1 MKFLGDI
8 RLRERFG
15 ILSEP
20 NVKPLASATFLNAAG
35 NNVYVIVLT
44 WLAYDITDS
53 PLAVGFV
60 VGLRFIPIM
69 VMGVISGAVSDR
81 IHRPTVLRFY
91 ALWYTGLSFAFT
103 CLLYWWEVNLFHIVT
118 YMFLLG
124 LAFTFGPNARRAIY
138 GDSVSKDRVVDALAL
153 DGAAFSL
160 GHLMMPAV
168 VAFVLAAYGATT
180 AFAIQ
185 CVLYSAMTA
194 LAFTVKLPRR
204 QREETSRRSSFLKS
218 VAEGVAYAR
227 SQTGIRRVLIIS
239 SLLALFGDNFLLA
252 LAPIVSRDVFDS
264 GAAGVGVLV
273 AGGAIGGIIGPAMLI
288 AMRRP
293 VGALGALVGSI
304 GIKALGMVLFAF
316 APSLALGLVAFIIL
330 SAMSPAQKALLDG
343 YIQLAVPSEYRGR
356 IGSLNQMARG
366 VAALAA
372 FLAGVMVQFLGIWL
386 AIVVAGVLIAG
397 IGVWAL
403 AGLRRHRIEGW

>member
-1 MKFLGDI
+1 MKTLDGL

-20 NVKPLASATFLNAAG
+20 NVKPLASATLLNAAG
-35 NNVYVIVLT
+35 NNVYVIVLS
-44 WLAYDITDS
+44 WLAYEITDS

-69 VMGVISGAVSDR
+69 VMGVISGTVSDR
-81 IHRPTVLRFY
+81 MHRPTVLRLY

-103 CLLYWWEVNLFHIVT
+103 CLLYWGEVGLFHLLA

-124 LAFTFGPNARRAIY
+124 LAFSFGPNARRAIY

-160 GHLMMPAV
+160 GHLAVPAV

-204 QREETSRRSSFLKS
+204 QRGEESRRSSFFKS
-218 VAEGVAYAR
+218 VGEGIAYAR
-227 SQTGIRRVLIIS
+227 SQTGIQRVLIIS

-288 AMRRP
+288 AMRKP

-386 AIVVAGVLIAG
+386 AILAGGIVIAG
-397 IGVWAL
+397 IGGWAL
-403 AGLRRHRIEGW
+403 AGLRHHRIEGW

>member
-1 MKFLGDI
+1 MRFLNGV
-8 RLRERFG
+8 RLRGRFG

-20 NVKPLASATFLNAAG
+20 NVKPLAAATFFTAAG
-35 NNVYVIVLT
+35 NSVYVVVLS

-60 VGLRFIPIM
+60 VGLRFLPIM

-81 IHRPTVLRFY
+81 MYRPTVLRLY
-91 ALWYTGLSFAFT
+91 ALWYTGLSFGFT
-103 CLLYWWEVNLFHIVT
+103 CLLYIGQVGLLHIIA

-124 LAFTFGPNARRAIY
+124 LAFSFGPNARRAIY
-138 GDSVSKDRVVDALAL
+138 GDSVSRDRIVDTLAL

-160 GHLMMPAV
+160 GRLLMPAV
-168 VAFVLAAYGATT
+168 VVFVLAAYGAAT

-194 LAFTVKLPRR
+194 LAFAVKLPRR
-204 QREETSRRSSFLKS
+204 QQEAASRRSSFLKS

-273 AGGAIGGIIGPAMLI
+273 AGGAFGGIIGPAMLI
-288 AMRRP
+288 AIRRP

-304 GIKALGMVLFAF
+304 AVQALGMVLFAF
-316 APSLALGLVAFIIL
+316 APSLALGLVAFTIM

-343 YIQLAVPSEYRGR
+343 YVQLAVPSEYRGR
-356 IGSLNQMARG
+356 IGSLNQMTRG

-386 AIVVAGVLIAG
+386 AIVGAGVLIAG
-397 IGVWAL
+397 IAVWAL
-403 AGLRRHRIEGW
+403 AGLGRHRIEGW

>member
-1 MKFLGDI
+1 MRVLSNI
-8 RLRERFG
+8 RFRERFG

-20 NVKPLASATFLNAAG
+20 NVKPLASATLLNAAG
-35 NNVYVIVLT
+35 NNVYVIVLS
-44 WLAYDITDS
+44 WLAYEITDS

-81 IHRPTVLRFY
+81 MHRPTVLRLY

-103 CLLYWWEVNLFHIVT
+103 SLLYWWEVNLFHILV

-124 LAFTFGPNARRAIY
+124 LAFSFGPNARRAIY

-160 GHLMMPAV
+160 GHLLMPAI

-204 QREETSRRSSFLKS
+204 QQEEASRRPSFFKS
-218 VAEGVAYAR
+218 VGEGVAYAR

-239 SLLALFGDNFLLA
+239 SLLALFGDNFLLT
-252 LAPIVSRDVFDS
+252 LAPILSRDVFNS
-264 GAAGVGVLV
+264 GAAGVGVLT
-273 AGGAIGGIIGPAMLI
+273 GGAAVGGLVGPVILI
-288 AMRRP
+288 AMRKP

-304 GIKALGMVLFAF
+304 AIKALGTILLAFSPVLAVGVVAF
-316 APSLALGLVAFIIL
+316 AICI
-330 SAMSPAQKALLDG
+330 AMSVTQKPLLDG

-386 AIVVAGVLIAG
+386 AIVAAGVLIAF

-403 AGLRRHRIEGW
+403 AGLRHHRIEGW

>member
-1 MKFLGDI
+1 MRFLNGV

-20 NVKPLASATFLNAAG
+20 NVKPLASATLLNAAG
-35 NNVYVIVLT
+35 NNVYVIVLS
-44 WLAYDITDS
+44 WLAYEITDS

-81 IHRPTVLRFY
+81 MHRPTVLRLY

-103 CLLYWWEVNLFHIVT
+103 CLLYWGEVGLFHLLA

-124 LAFTFGPNARRAIY
+124 LAFSFGPNARRAIY

-153 DGAAFSL
+153 DGAAFSM
-160 GHLMMPAV
+160 GHLAMPAV

-194 LAFTVKLPRR
+194 LAFAVKLPRR
-204 QREETSRRSSFLKS
+204 PVEMSRRSPFLKS
-218 VAEGVAYAR
+218 VAEGISYAR
-227 SQTGIRRVLIIS
+227 SQTGIRRVLLIS

-252 LAPIVSRDVFDS
+252 VAPIVSRDVFDS

-273 AGGAIGGIIGPAMLI
+273 AGAAVGGIIGPAMLI

-304 GIKALGMVLFAF
+304 AVKALGMVLFAF
-316 APSLALGLVAFIIL
+316 APSLALGVVAFVIL

-386 AIVVAGVLIAG
+386 AIVAAGVLIAF

-403 AGLRRHRIEGW
+403 AGLRHHRIEGW